1 MNYCP
6 YCGSNV
12 ESSWKVCANCG
23 HKIVDEEISTITQK
37 EPEIQTEKVEIEIP
51 KSDKVYHRPQTY
63 QASPTRANGITALVV
78 GIIGFSWSFSLIILR
93 ILNLYSASGFMVG
106 NLFTVMLG
114 IIAIIFGIVGISKDD
129 SKGMG
134 VAGLILGI
142 ANIICIIIRFV
153 IFFIPWPSI
162 PAI

>member
-6 YCGSNV
+6 YCGSNI
-12 ESSWKVCANCG
+12 ESSWKVCAHCG
-23 HKIVDEEISTITQK
+23 HSLVDEEVSTVTQK
-37 EPEIQTEKVEIEIP
+37 EPEAQTEEVEAEVP
-51 KSDKVYHRPQTY
+51 KTVVAQYKPQVY
-63 QASPTRANGITALVV
+63 QASPTRANGITALVI

-93 ILNLYSASGFMVG
+93 IVNVYSPSGFMVG

-134 VAGLILGI
+134 VVGLILGI
-142 ANIICIIIRFV
+142 ANIICFIIR
-153 IFFIPWPSI
+153 
-162 PAI
+162 